1 MNKIH
6 RTYLLCSG
14 LLNEDY
20 FMKLIVG
27 ITGAS
32 GVSLGLKFISLIPQ
46 DIEVFAVISA
56 SAKVALEFEQ
66 NISMPNNSNI
76 TFYEDSSI
84 GACIASGSFKTDA
97 MIILPCS
104 MNTLAKCS
112 VGISDT
118 LITRAFSVMLKENR
132 KVVLAPRE
140 MPYNTI
146 QLENMTKLSSMGV
159 IIAPPML
166 GYYSS
171 QQTLGEMENFII
183 GKWFDSLS
191 IEHNLYKRWE
201 G

>member
-1 MNKIH
+1 
-6 RTYLLCSG
+6 
-14 LLNEDY
+14 
-20 FMKLIVG
+20 MKLVVG

-32 GVSLGLKFISLIPQ
+32 GVSLGLKFISLLPKE
-46 DIEVFAVISA
+46 IEVFAVISS

-76 TFYEDSSI
+76 TFYEDTSI

-118 LITRAFSVMLKENR
+118 LITRAFSVMLKEKR
-132 KVVLAPRE
+132 KVILAPRE
-140 MPYNTI
+140 MPFNTI

-159 IIAPPML
+159 VIAPPML
-166 GYYSS
+166 GYYSK
-171 QQTLGEMENFII
+171 QQTLEQMEDFII
-183 GKWFDSLS
+183 GKWFDSLN

>member
-1 MNKIH
+1 
-6 RTYLLCSG
+6 
-14 LLNEDY
+14 
-20 FMKLIVG
+20 MKLIVG